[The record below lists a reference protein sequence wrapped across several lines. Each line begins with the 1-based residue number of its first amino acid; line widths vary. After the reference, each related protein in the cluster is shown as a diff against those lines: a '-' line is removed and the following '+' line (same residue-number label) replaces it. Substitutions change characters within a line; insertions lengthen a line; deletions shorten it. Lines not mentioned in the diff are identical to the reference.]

1 MSNKITGSVVLSIAA
16 TFAVSIG
23 AIGVF
28 AEMQDPTGQNPAPE
42 KQTTTSKRR
51 TTTKKSKQTPTN
63 AEATGDQT
71 PAAQGTTPAA
81 PVEQTPATAVASQAS
96 PTEQTDL
103 SGTYSGVFNC
113 DALGLTGDTTLTITG
128 NQFTTAD
135 GKSGRI
141 VASTTRG
148 YTAVAL
154 QLGDTAT
161 SPSTA
166 AAITS
171 TPATSSPVAAPTIVS
186 LRGRKSGNRLTL
198 SSVSGGQPCSFRTG
212 SKVASRRTQRSTQ
225 APAATGAE
233 VSSPAEAGP
242 APADMTKPTTPTRKY
257 NRRSTTRTT
266 APAEAPPVTVT
277 PMETV
282 PKQDPSPIPPSP
294 SPSPTPSSSPTP
306 SGSPSAS
313 PSPNPSPE
321 ASPNPSPSPSPSPAS
336 KRPQN

>member
-1 MSNKITGSVVLSIAA
+1 MSNKITGSVLLSIAA
-16 TFAVSIG
+16 TFALSVG
-23 AIGVF
+23 AISIF
-28 AEMQDPTGQNPAPE
+28 AEGQDPTGQNPASE

-71 PAAQGTTPAA
+71 PAQSTMPAA
-81 PVEQTPATAVASQAS
+81 PVEQTPATVAVQSS

-103 SGTYSGVFNC
+103 SGTYTGVFNC

-154 QLGDTAT
+154 QLGDVATTPSPSAAAT
-161 SPSTA
+161 SPM
-166 AAITS
+166 
-171 TPATSSPVAAPTIVS
+171 AAPTIVS
-186 LRGRKSGNRLTL
+186 LRGRKSRNRLTL
-198 SSVSGGQPCSFRTG
+198 SSVAGGQPCSFTTGAKMATKRT
-212 SKVASRRTQRSTQ
+212 RRSTQ

-233 VSSPAEAGP
+233 VASPAEAGP
-242 APADMTKPTTPTRKY
+242 SPADVTAPAKPTR
-257 NRRSTTRTT
+257 NARRSTQRA
-266 APAEAPPVTVT
+266 APAQTMPAPVPVTPT
-277 PMETV
+277 ETA

-294 SPSPTPSSSPTP
+294 TPTPSPSPSPTPSPSPG
-306 SGSPSAS
+306 GSPA
-313 PSPNPSPE
+313 PTPSPE
-321 ASPNPSPSPSPSPAS
+321 ASPNPSPSPSPSPAP
-336 KRPQN
+336 KQPRN